1 MLNKPVN
8 WLDNYKPTLE
18 TLMNNT
24 VNHVLAVDTK
34 GRIIYVNKAV
44 ENFLELPSC
53 EILGNH
59 VKKFFPTT
67 GLLEVMVDG
76 RPQIGRRLQLKNGT
90 YITNRTPV
98 VVDGKIV
105 GAIAVFQDIT
115 ELQNIIDEL
124 YNDNEHI
131 RELKNMLETILDL
144 SSDGIIAVNRDYI
157 ITLVNRNFANF
168 FNMTPEEMI
177 GKHVKEAYN
186 NPIFP
191 KSMETGEAEY
201 GYITTLNG
209 QEIIANRVPI
219 IKDSQIVG
227 ALGTVI
233 FRNVDDLYTL
243 MKKIRNLKSQLDY
256 YKDELEKAHR
266 TRFNFDQII
275 GKSKDFVYVKDTARR
290 VALSNS
296 TVLIQGESGTGKELF
311 AHALHT
317 ESLRGKGPFVKVNCA
332 AVPENLLESE
342 LFGYVEGAFTG
353 ARKGGQIGKFEL
365 AHGGTIFLDEIG
377 DMSFTMQAKLLRVLQ
392 EKEIERLGDNKP
404 RRVDVRVVC
413 ATNRNLEEL
422 IAKNEFREDLYYR
435 INVVT
440 LYIPPLRERLD
451 DLDLLLDFFVERFNK
466 QFGQRV
472 HGVSPE
478 VTNMLMNHHWPGNI
492 RELENVIERAFNVLD
507 GPLIQKKHL
516 PMYLQKIAIGKNQK
530 ANQVGLPLLVEEA
543 EKEAIL
549 EALAAAGGNKRQAA
563 QLLGISRA
571 GLYKKLKRYKI
582 GDE

>member
-1 MLNKPVN
+1 MPGKSQ
-8 WLDNYKPTLE
+8 LDLH
-18 TLMNNT
+18 TLMDNT
-24 VNHVLAVDTK
+24 ANHILAVDTAGK
-34 GRIIYVNKAV
+34 IIYVNRAV
-44 ENFLELPSC
+44 ERFLELPADQ
-53 EILGNH
+53 ILGRH
-59 VKKFFPTT
+59 VKDFFPTT

-76 RPQIGRRLQLKNGT
+76 KPQLGRRLHLKNGM

-98 VVDGKIV
+98 IVNGQIV
-105 GAIAVFQDIT
+105 GAIAVFQEIT
-115 ELQNIIDEL
+115 EIQNLIDEL
-124 YNDNEHI
+124 SSDNERI
-131 RELKNMLETILDL
+131 RELKNLLETILDL
-144 SSDGIIAVNRDYI
+144 SSDGVVAVNRDYV

-168 FNMTPEEMI
+168 FNKTPEEII
-177 GKHVKEAYN
+177 GKKVHEVYG

-191 KSMETGEAEY
+191 KAMETGEPEY

-219 IKDSQIVG
+219 IKDGQIVG
-227 ALGTVI
+227 ALGTVV
-233 FRNVDDLYTL
+233 FRNVDDLYAL

-256 YKDELEKAHR
+256 YKDELERMHR
-266 TRFNFDQII
+266 THFSFDQII
-275 GKSKDFVYVKDTARR
+275 GSSRSLQNVKEIARR

-317 ESLRGKGPFVKVNCA
+317 ESLRSKGPFVKVNCA

-342 LFGYVEGAFTG
+342 LFGYQEGAFTG

-365 AHGGTIFLDEIG
+365 ANGGTIFLDEIG

-392 EKEIERLGDNKP
+392 EKEVERLGDSKP
-404 RRVDVRVVC
+404 RRIDVRVIC

-422 IAKNEFREDLYYR
+422 IARHEFREDLYYR

-440 LYIPPLRERLD
+440 LAIPPLRERLD
-451 DLDLLLDFFVERFNK
+451 DLPELIEHFISKFNK

-472 HGVSPE
+472 HGISEE
-478 VTNMLMNHHWPGNI
+478 VREIFWQHHWPGNV

-507 GPLIQKKHL
+507 GPVIQKKHL
-516 PMYLQKIAIGKNQK
+516 PMYLQKISLQK
-530 ANQVGLPLLVEEA
+530 GMRSHQIGLPNLVEEA

-563 QLLGISRA
+563 KLLGISRA
-571 GLYKKLKRYKI
+571 GLYKKLKRYGIK
-582 GDE
+582 DD